1 MKLTALYTPVVYF
14 LIIIIVKAEHRLGE
28 VERAV
33 VEERPQYSNRQA
45 CALGDTYFPIENKD
59 MDVRNTF
66 FSLITVDTLLERQP
80 PIQRHLH

>member
-1 MKLTALYTPVVYF
+1 MKLTAFYTPVVYF
-14 LIIIIVKAEHRLGE
+14 LIIIIVMAEQRLEE
-28 VERAV
+28 VKRAV

-66 FSLITVDTLLERQP
+66 FSLIKYRKSSSRVP
-80 PIQRHLH
+80 GH